1 MDGEVDGLVTSSK
14 RGGGGREINPPAY
27 TCILPVR
34 PSLLIQVEEDPR
46 LTTPVQDVVLQLART
61 AEGLTWSLEWSR
73 GTVLKKG
80 DRALIADGGGMGK
93 IEVWEEGAGCERT
106 ELGVGGRS
114 WVW

>member
-46 LTTPVQDVVLQLART
+46 LTTPVQDAVLQLART
-61 AEGLTWSLEWSR
+61 AEGRADLEFGVVKR
-73 GTVLKKG
+73 YRIKE
-80 DRALIADGGGMGK
+80 GGQS
-93 IEVWEEGAGCERT
+93 T
-106 ELGVGGRS
+106 HS
-114 WVW
+114 